1 MIGLDPVSRDTE
13 RLQRLRIT
21 SRTGFRDLVR
31 RFVHAALDDL
41 GVEKS
46 GVGAEAVPASELLSR
61 LERGEINV
69 NDVLSRLRK
78 AEDDH
83 E

>member
-1 MIGLDPVSRDTE
+1 LAIRRQAGLSH
-13 RLQRLRIT
+13 QRT
-21 SRTGFRDLVR
+21 
-31 RFVHAALDDL
+31 
-41 GVEKS
+41 
-46 GVGAEAVPASELLSR
+46 AVA